1 MGRVARGHRV
11 MAEMLL
17 WMQDRQGADI
27 YHTTKLAQRGDVIV
41 VQPDGW
47 GWTLAEQTDPFT
59 VVVVPDAA
67 VTDLESFLSPEMP
80 QPGNE
85 DALWWETTNTLQFR
99 GFKVDVDAYVPP
111 SGGVLSSGTTVPL
124 DDVLALKVQK
134 PPVDDPAVIGD
145 SGR

>member
-1 MGRVARGHRV
+1 M
-11 MAEMLL
+11 MAEMLI
-17 WMQDRQGADI
+17 WMQDREGADI

-59 VVVVPDAA
+59 VVVVPDATVA
-67 VTDLESFLSPEMP
+67 DLESFLSPEMP

-111 SGGVLSSGTTVPL
+111 AGGVLSSGTSVPL

-134 PPVDDPAVIGD
+134 PPVQDPSVIGD
-145 SGR
+145 SGRIIG

>member
-1 MGRVARGHRV
+1 M
-11 MAEMLL
+11 MAEMLI
-17 WMQDRQGADI
+17 WMQDRVGADI

-111 SGGVLSSGTTVPL
+111 GGVLRSGTSVPL
-124 DDVLALKVQK
+124 DDVMALKVQK

-145 SGR
+145 SSKVIG

>member
-1 MGRVARGHRV
+1 

-27 YHTTKLAQRGDVIV
+27 EHTSKLSQRGDVIV

-47 GWTLAEQTDPFT
+47 GWSLAEQTDPFV
-59 VVVVPDAA
+59 VVVVPDAT

-85 DALWWETTNTLQFR
+85 DAQWWDTTNTLQFR
-99 GFKVDVDAYVPP
+99 GFRVDVDSYT
-111 SGGVLSSGTTVPL
+111 GGVLRSGANVPL
-124 DDVLALKVQK
+124 DEVLALKVQK
-134 PPVDDPAVIGD
+134 PPLPDPKVIGD
-145 SGR
+145 SGKIIG